1 MFWETEKLASVYL
14 HLFEDVFMT
23 HFAKVWGS
31 GKNWGNNDQQLLDL
45 MEIAGVILGFNRFGL
60 VSKTF
65 YYQL

>member
-1 MFWETEKLASVYL
+1 
-14 HLFEDVFMT
+14 MT